1 MREDTTF
8 FLEKF
13 VAGNS
18 SAAEELLPRVYDELH
33 KVATNYLNNERRGHT
48 LQATAL
54 VHEAYLRLIDVEK
67 IDWQG
72 RSHFMAIASRFMRR
86 ILVDYARSK
95 LTDKRCPDGR
105 RVPFRADL
113 VSPATGDQP
122 TDTLALHEAL
132 EQLEGINTRHA
143 KVVEMRY
150 FAGLGVRETAHV
162 LGVSEKT
169 VKNDWRAARAW
180 LLAKLNNQ
188 DS

>member
-95 LTDKRCPDGR
+95 LPCIAPPNRFLRRSRSSTLSSQARSCSRPGP
-105 RVPFRADL
+105 RVPGESPMKRPGASSSRSTTRAGTR
-113 VSPATGDQP
+113 SREYSRRTRSRPERTCIATTRTRNATRRG
-122 TDTLALHEAL
+122 
-132 EQLEGINTRHA
+132 EGASRS
-143 KVVEMRY
+143 MR
-150 FAGLGVRETAHV
+150 
-162 LGVSEKT
+162 
-169 VKNDWRAARAW
+169 
-180 LLAKLNNQ
+180 
-188 DS
+188 